1 MVHEHPTP
9 TFSVKY
15 STFEDFKLMW
25 SNSPFYTKMLDTEL
39 KDIYWHLYTEY
50 MVSHFK
56 YWEPSQI
63 DLQIAC
69 SIQDYYP
76 VLKKKLELN
85 KRAMEFTESELEEGM
100 TIVSSSMSNPDI
112 DVPTPLS
119 KDLPYTAEKSLSQR
133 KRDKIS
139 QLTAQYGLLQDTL
152 WDEFVSKFKKHFI
165 VLLVGTS
172 TLLTSDSEAWN
183 E

>member
-1 MVHEHPTP
+1 
-9 TFSVKY
+9 
-15 STFEDFKLMW
+15 
-25 SNSPFYTKMLDTEL
+25 
-39 KDIYWHLYTEY
+39 
-50 MVSHFK
+50 
-56 YWEPSQI
+56 
-63 DLQIAC
+63 
-69 SIQDYYP
+69 
-76 VLKKKLELN
+76 
-85 KRAMEFTESELEEGM
+85 MEFTESELEEGM

-172 TLLTSDSEAWN
+172 TLLTSDSDIWN